1 MARTTADTLR
11 TTPLHACHTALGAR
25 MVPFGGW
32 EMPLQYAGIAAEHRA
47 VRTAA
52 GLFDVSH
59 MGELELAGTDA
70 LAMLQ
75 QMTANDASRLETGEA
90 QYSALTTPEGTIVDD
105 LVVYRLAAEHFLLVV
120 NAANAA
126 TDLTWIRRGIASAA
140 TRRTP
145 DAVVIDTSARYA
157 LIALQGPR
165 AEGILQPLTG
175 VELHTISPFGF
186 ASGEV
191 GNVRATIARTGY
203 TGEDGFE
210 LLVAPA
216 GAATVWTC
224 LLEAGAGDGL
234 VPAGLGARDTLRLEA
249 GMRLHG
255 QDMDPTTTLIEA
267 GLRWMIAWEKGPF
280 TGRDAL
286 AAERESGP
294 SRRLVGFEMIDRGIA
309 RPGYAVHE
317 AGADEAGAAIG
328 RVTSGTLTPHLRRA
342 IGMAYVPTAR
352 AAPGSELTIDVRGAR
367 LRARVVRMPFYRRP
381 R

>member
-1 MARTTADTLR
+1 
-11 TTPLHACHTALGAR
+11 
-25 MVPFGGW
+25 MVSFGGW

-59 MGELELAGTDA
+59 MGELELAGADA
-70 LAMLQ
+70 LATLQ
-75 QMTANDASRLETGEA
+75 QMTANDAGRLKTGEA
-90 QYSALTTPEGTIVDD
+90 QYSALTTPEGTVVDD
-105 LVVYRLAAEHFLLVV
+105 LVVYRLAPEHFLLVV
-120 NAANAA
+120 NAANVK
-126 TDLTWIRRGIASAA
+126 TDLAWIRQRVTSAA
-140 TRRTP
+140 AVGVS

-165 AEGILQPLTG
+165 AEAILQPLTG
-175 VELHTISPFGF
+175 VDLQTIHTFAF

-191 GNVRATIARTGY
+191 GNARATIARTGY

-216 GAATVWTC
+216 VAAPVWTG

-255 QDMDPTTTLIEA
+255 QDMDRTTTLIEA
-267 GLRWMIAWEKGPF
+267 GLGWMIAWEKGAF

-286 AAERESGP
+286 AAERKAGP
-294 SRRLVGFEMIDRGIA
+294 ARRLVGFEMIDRGIA
-309 RPGYAVHE
+309 RPGCKVYE
-317 AGADEAGAAIG
+317 AGAGEADDAVG
-328 RVTSGTLTPHLRRA
+328 RVTSGTLTPHLKLA
-342 IGMAYVPTAR
+342 IGMAYVPAAC
-352 AAPGSELTIDVRGAR
+352 AAPGAELTIDVRGTR
-367 LRARVVRMPFYRRP
+367 LRAQVVRMPFYRRP

>member
-11 TTPLHACHTALGAR
+11 TTPLHACHAALGAR

-32 EMPLQYAGIAAEHRA
+32 KMPLQYAGIAAEHRA

-59 MGELELAGTDA
+59 MGELELAGADA
-70 LAMLQ
+70 LATLQ

-90 QYSALTTPEGTIVDD
+90 QYSALTTPEGTVVDD
-105 LVVYRLAAEHFLLVV
+105 LVVYRLAPEHFLLVV
-120 NAANAA
+120 NAANVAM
-126 TDLTWIRRGIASAA
+126 DLAWIRQGIASAA
-140 TRRTP
+140 TTHAP

-165 AEGILQPLTG
+165 AEAILQPLTG
-175 VELHTISPFGF
+175 VELHTLPPFAF

-191 GNVRATIARTGY
+191 DNVRATIARTGY

-216 GAATVWTC
+216 AAAAVWMR
-224 LLEAGAGDGL
+224 LLEAGAGEGL

-255 QDMDPTTTLIEA
+255 QDMDRTTTLIEA

-286 AAERESGP
+286 AAERESGS

-309 RPGYAVHE
+309 RPGYEVYDT
-317 AGADEAGAAIG
+317 GEAGAAIG

-342 IGMAYVPTAR
+342 IGMAYVPTAC
-352 AAPGSELTIDVRGAR
+352 AAPGTELTIDVRGAR

>member
-1 MARTTADTLR
+1 
-11 TTPLHACHTALGAR
+11 
-25 MVPFGGW
+25 MVSFGGW

-47 VRTAA
+47 VRTAG

-75 QMTANDASRLETGEA
+75 QMTANDAGRLKVGEA
-90 QYSALTTPEGTIVDD
+90 QYSALTTPEGTVVDD
-105 LVVYRLAAEHFLLVV
+105 LVVYRLAPEHYLLVV
-120 NAANAA
+120 NAANVE
-126 TDLTWIRRGIASAA
+126 TDLAWIRQRMVPSAA
-140 TRRTP
+140 AGAP
-145 DAVVIDTSARYA
+145 DAVVMNTSARYA

-165 AEGILQPLTG
+165 AEAILQPLTG
-175 VELHTISPFGF
+175 VDLQTIPPFAF

-191 GNVRATIARTGY
+191 GNARATIARTGY

-216 GAATVWTC
+216 VAAAVWTG

-255 QDMDPTTTLIEA
+255 QDMDRTTTLIEA
-267 GLRWMIAWEKGPF
+267 GLGWIIAWEKGPF
-280 TGRDAL
+280 AGRDAL
-286 AAERESGP
+286 LAERKAGP
-294 SRRLVGFEMIDRGIA
+294 VRRLVGFEMSDRGIA
-309 RPGYAVHE
+309 RPGCDVYE
-317 AGADEAGAAIG
+317 AGAGEADDAVG
-328 RVTSGTLTPHLRRA
+328 RVTSGTLTPHLKRA
-342 IGMAYVPTAR
+342 IGMAYVPAAC
-352 AAPGSELTIDVRGAR
+352 AAPGVELMIDVRGTR
-367 LRARVVRMPFYRRP
+367 RRARVVRMPFYRRP